1 MFVSFMDISP
11 TRQLADTK
19 SQLTDSKV
27 NSLKTMVNLPNESH
41 RLQQFRLW
49 RFNFTVGKLT
59 IVVGYFT
66 VGDLTS
72 WRLISNLTGWRRP
85 ANVCHDILLPL
96 PDILKDLVNVTTVLM
111 ILMYEN
117 ATCGIADL
125 TPHD

>member
-1 MFVSFMDISP
+1 
-11 TRQLADTK
+11 
-19 SQLTDSKV
+19 
-27 NSLKTMVNLPNESH
+27 MVNLPNESH
-41 RLQQFRLW
+41 RLQQLRLW